1 MTERQLEN
9 ASVVDLKVE
18 VAMLK
23 KEVSFINILF
33 EKMDVVISKIDAQ
46 HDLLIDK
53 TTKVESTLSFT
64 KEELSNLCASLE
76 KSEREICERIN
87 SIERLLSNEIKSINT
102 ELTSRLDKQETI
114 TEGLSNMKIIFFGV
128 IAVITFVSTNME
140 FIKKLFN

>member
-76 KSEREICERIN
+76 KSEREISERIN
-87 SIERLLSNEIKSINT
+87 SIERLLSDEIKSINT

>member
-64 KEELSNLCASLE
+64 KEELSNLCTSLE
-76 KSEREICERIN
+76 KSEREISERIN
-87 SIERLLSNEIKSINT
+87 SIERLLSDEIKSINT

>member
-1 MTERQLEN
+1 MTEQQLEN

-64 KEELSNLCASLE
+64 KEELSNLCTSLE
-76 KSEREICERIN
+76 KSEREISERIN
-87 SIERLLSNEIKSINT
+87 SIERLLSDEIKSINT

>member
-64 KEELSNLCASLE
+64 KEELSNLCTSLE
-76 KSEREICERIN
+76 KSEREISERIN
-87 SIERLLSNEIKSINT
+87 SIERLLSDEIKSINT

-128 IAVITFVSTNME
+128 IADIRVR
-140 FIKKLFN
+140 